1 MPVPVTAAARL
12 LLPGFRSP
20 TKVGCAQ
27 GPPGGDPEG
36 GGGGGGDDP
45 NEDESDT
52 YVDEDGEVWTRV
64 RRRRNRRSGGGDPPG
79 DDPPGD
85 GGDGGNP
92 EGDPPSRREDTGRE
106 RRRRSHSR
114 SSRSPNRLKEQNKVE
129 LPGFPQVATLS
140 KYKADLL
147 DAVLNCAQDKSPGV
161 VLPWIMKVGEKG
173 VKFEDLQEPGA
184 NFQTLDRK
192 LAIAL
197 SKTLP
202 QEFGRMVEVKRQRA
216 LREHKL
222 LAGRQILW
230 EIYRH
235 LATSAN
241 QENLYSASDLMS
253 IRWFGD
259 SHKQAFMTMW
269 EDRMSKTK
277 GNVAVWVKTEV
288 LEKCV
293 KESTDL
299 RFQWMQY
306 EDKHRDELNDDNA
319 LERYDLLIDMIQR
332 QVIKERKEVNLE
344 KMQSADKRF
353 KEQFI
358 KTPAPKKAPAAPAPQ
373 GRGRTRE
380 EEGTERDLRR
390 VLDRLHSIPPHPTPT
405 LHLESPKGARAR
417 RATARGRER
426 RETSVRKVR
435 SGSASTSC
443 SIRAGGEV
451 NAPIC
456 MIGRCMIRFRRT
468 TRRRAAGFMTSWWR
482 RVRSRRRRARQTA
495 GPVLLPLRGRARAR
509 PAQRGGARRRP
520 GTAAR
525 RLPLLTPLAPKR
537 GVPVLDGLPRP
548 RFRLD
553 RASSGSSAACSV
565 RWGGRRGD
573 ALVPRPLGPR
583 GKGLPPRC
591 GRRVGPMTPLRM
603 WRAGW
608 TAILGGK
615 GGGGKSRSGSGSGS
629 SAARSGSGS
638 PARRPS
644 VGRSPSRSRRKR
656 LDFGY
661 IEVLYHEMPDEV
673 ANKEEQTGLRS
684 SARARRKTIPW
695 RRFPTLLEEHFSSLL
710 QEALARVEAHA
721 MALEVGSSGTC
732 AAGAFRRGRTPRSGT
747 IREESTSCITH
758 PDRSS
763 RRANPST

>member
-1 MPVPVTAAARL
+1 M
-12 LLPGFRSP
+12 
-20 TKVGCAQ
+20 C
-27 GPPGGDPEG
+27 
-36 GGGGGGDDP
+36 
-45 NEDESDT
+45 
-52 YVDEDGEVWTRV
+52 VDENGEVWTRV
-64 RRRRNRRSGGGDPPG
+64 RRRRNRRNGGGDPPG

-92 EGDPPSRREDTGRE
+92 DGDPPSRREDAGRE

-147 DAVLNCAQDKSPGV
+147 DAVLNCAQDQSPGV

-293 KESTDL
+293 KEPTDL

-319 LERYDLLIDMIQR
+319 LERYDLLNDMIQR
-332 QVIKERKEVNLE
+332 QVVKERKEVNLE

-373 GRGRTRE
+373 G
-380 EEGTERDLRR
+380 
-390 VLDRLHSIPPHPTPT
+390 
-405 LHLESPKGARAR
+405 KG
-417 RATARGRER
+417 
-426 RETSVRKVR
+426 K
-435 SGSASTSC
+435 
-443 SIRAGGEV
+443 
-451 NAPIC
+451 
-456 MIGRCMIRFRRT
+456 
-468 TRRRAAGFMTSWWR
+468 
-482 RVRSRRRRARQTA
+482 
-495 GPVLLPLRGRARAR
+495 
-509 PAQRGGARRRP
+509 
-520 GTAAR
+520 
-525 RLPLLTPLAPKR
+525 
-537 GVPVLDGLPRP
+537 D
-548 RFRLD
+548 
-553 RASSGSSAACSV
+553 
-565 RWGGRRGD
+565 
-573 ALVPRPLGPR
+573 
-583 GKGLPPRC
+583 
-591 GRRVGPMTPLRM
+591 
-603 WRAGW
+603 
-608 TAILGGK
+608 K
-615 GGGGKSRSGSGSGS
+615 GGGGNGKGPPKGPGPAPQHSAPSNPNPSSGKPKGGKGKKGDGKGKGKRGNFSTEGTKRLCVNFLFNTCRWGGQCPYLHDRKMYDTLPEDNKKACRRLYDQLVASRSQ
-629 SAARSGSGS
+629 S
-638 PARRPS
+638 PASSQANSRASSPATPGKGEGKAGPKRR
-644 VGRSPSRSRRKR
+644 GKKKAGNSRSTS
-656 LDFGY
+656 
-661 IEVLYHEMPDEV
+661 P
-673 ANKEEQTGLRS
+673 APN
-684 SARARRKTIPW
+684 
-695 RRFPTLLEEHFSSLL
+695 
-710 QEALARVEAHA
+710 
-721 MALEVGSSGTC
+721 
-732 AAGAFRRGRTPRSGT
+732 TPRAKTGGGGGGG
-747 IREESTSCITH
+747 
-758 PDRSS
+758 PSS
-763 RRANPST
+763 